1 MLIIPEYPVASAIM
15 AHIIKGIHVGAMFT
29 MVFKN
34 PGIASREPEFEESDE
49 EESGSKRRR
58 RR

>member
-1 MLIIPEYPVASAIM
+1 MLIIADYPVASAVM
-15 AHIIKGIHVGAMFT
+15 AHIIKGIHVGSMFT

-34 PGIASREPEFEESDE
+34 PGIASREPEFDQED
-49 EESGSKRRR
+49 EESGQKRRR